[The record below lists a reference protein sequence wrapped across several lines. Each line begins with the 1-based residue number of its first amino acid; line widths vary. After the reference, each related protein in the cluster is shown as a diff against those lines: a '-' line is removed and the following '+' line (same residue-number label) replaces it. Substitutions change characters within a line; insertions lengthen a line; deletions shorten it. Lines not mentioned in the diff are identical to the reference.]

1 MNPASTPGTTGGD
14 ASGGTGHAVTAD
26 EHAEYQRLRRAAT
39 VRHRRA
45 RYAGATVLLVLTL
58 LLAPLALVATWV
70 HDQVADTDRYVQTVA
85 PLASDPAVQGVVIDR
100 VVAQVDVEAI
110 TAALTKTLSDNG
122 APPRVV
128 EGSKSLTAPLRSAVH
143 SVVERTVTRA
153 VTSEL
158 FRQAWEG
165 ANRRAHATVVNMLT
179 GDRQGAVQAEG
190 DMVQLDIGAVVDQV
204 RQRLVDAGFE
214 KAAAIPDSDR
224 TVTLFRTEQLAKAQ
238 DGMRLLDVV
247 GTWLPVLTLAI
258 AALAVWVAPAHRV
271 MVMITALGVG
281 VMTVVVLVALVVLRR
296 VYLDS
301 VPATTLPPDAAAA
314 VFDTFLR
321 FLRASARTLLVVC
334 LLTALT
340 AYLYGPGRVAR
351 GVRALAGRGAAGA
364 GNTLRRAGV
373 TTGLTGHWLAAHQK
387 WTTGIVIGA
396 GALALVLW
404 NHPTVGA
411 VALVLVLV
419 LVVLAII
426 AVLAAQPA
434 PDPPDRPAPD
444 PPDRPG
450 PDTPHRPGHAAA

>member
-100 VVAQVDVEAI
+100 LTDRVVAQVDVEAI

-179 GDRQGAVQAEG
+179 GDRQGGCRPRGTRCSWTSAPWSTRCGSGSSTPAS
-190 DMVQLDIGAVVDQV
+190 
-204 RQRLVDAGFE
+204 RR
-214 KAAAIPDSDR
+214 PPPSR
-224 TVTLFRTEQLAKAQ
+224 TA
-238 DGMRLLDVV
+238 
-247 GTWLPVLTLAI
+247 
-258 AALAVWVAPAHRV
+258 
-271 MVMITALGVG
+271 TA
-281 VMTVVVLVALVVLRR
+281 RSR
-296 VYLDS
+296 CS
-301 VPATTLPPDAAAA
+301 VPNSSPRPRTACACWTS
-314 VFDTFLR
+314 
-321 FLRASARTLLVVC
+321 SA
-334 LLTALT
+334 
-340 AYLYGPGRVAR
+340 PGC
-351 GVRALAGRGAAGA
+351 
-364 GNTLRRAGV
+364 
-373 TTGLTGHWLAAHQK
+373 
-387 WTTGIVIGA
+387 
-396 GALALVLW
+396 
-404 NHPTVGA
+404 PS
-411 VALVLVLV
+411 
-419 LVVLAII
+419 
-426 AVLAAQPA
+426 
-434 PDPPDRPAPD
+434 
-444 PPDRPG
+444 
-450 PDTPHRPGHAAA
+450 